1 MSLLSLKFAFSLFM
15 LLLTYIGSL
24 AIKQPTTMP
33 EILREYRMMFV
44 RVPEGEKAVPDPKK
58 LGLRSKLGGT
68 PDWDQEGETP
78 TCPECEE
85 KMSFVAQ
92 IDSIEHD
99 SKHNPH
105 AIDALSDHQQ
115 YMFSDVGML
124 YVFCCFNCNTTASVM
139 QFG

>member
-1 MSLLSLKFAFSLFM
+1 
-15 LLLTYIGSL
+15 
-24 AIKQPTTMP
+24 MP
-33 EILREYRMMFV
+33 ETLREYRMLFEK
-44 RVPEGEKAVPDPKK
+44 VPEGQRAVPDPEK

-68 PDWDQEGETP
+68 PDWDQAEETP
-78 TCPECEE
+78 TCPECKE

-99 SKHNPH
+99 AKHNPH
-105 AIDALSDHQQ
+105 AIDCLSDQQQ

-124 YVFCCFNCNTTASVM
+124 YVFCCFDCNTSASVM